1 MVLRR
6 CSICDR
12 NFTKAEHYLR
22 HQRSHTKERPYECV
36 TCKKRFSRSDV
47 LFRHSKLHNQQTSD
61 DRGDSANSLVGI
73 TGASPS
79 NGSMV
84 PILEE
89 GMNQHASF
97 SRPEGQSFAQQ
108 QSYGDANMAQSR
120 HMSMPEI
127 PLLHPQ
133 YNMSPQQHGHLPQLT
148 PSQTYAGT
156 EFTPVQE
163 FPPNVATPAMP
174 SHAYDP
180 QLVPMDHTHMDGLMS
195 GPFGVGGLPV
205 NSPGQSQDMLQ

>member
-73 TGASPS
+73 T
-79 NGSMV
+79 
-84 PILEE
+84 
-89 GMNQHASF
+89 
-97 SRPEGQSFAQQ
+97 
-108 QSYGDANMAQSR
+108 
-120 HMSMPEI
+120 
-127 PLLHPQ
+127 
-133 YNMSPQQHGHLPQLT
+133 
-148 PSQTYAGT
+148 
-156 EFTPVQE
+156 
-163 FPPNVATPAMP
+163 
-174 SHAYDP
+174 
-180 QLVPMDHTHMDGLMS
+180 
-195 GPFGVGGLPV
+195 
-205 NSPGQSQDMLQ
+205 